1 MHSEWRERLFRWFAP
16 AARRSPLSPNAITIL
31 ALLIN
36 VVAAVLLYR
45 RDFLPAVALLTVGG
59 LLDAFDGIVAR
70 VQGKTSTYGDFLDHF
85 CDRLS
90 DTLLVTGWLIGSGVR
105 LELLVLALIAVMLN
119 GYIGTQ
125 IEATWHQRNYESVG
139 RAEFVIGL
147 IFYPI
152 ATHVL
157 IRKGW
162 DSQLFAALTIAEWMT
177 VVLIVLAIFGIAQRF
192 SLASRLARG

>member
-16 AARRSPLSPNAITIL
+16 AARWCPLSPNAITVV

-36 VVAAVLLYR
+36 VVAAALLYR
-45 RDFLPAVALLTVGG
+45 RAFLPAVVLLTVGG

-90 DTLLVTGWLIGSGVR
+90 DTLLVTGWLVGSGVR
-105 LELLVLALIAVMLN
+105 LELTLLALIAVMLN

-125 IEATWHQRNYESVG
+125 IEATWHQRTYESVG

-147 IFYPI
+147 ILYPV

-162 DSQLFAALTIAEWMT
+162 DSELFAALTIADWMT
-177 VVLIVLAIFGIAQRF
+177 VALIVLAIFGIVQRF
-192 SLASRLARG
+192 ALASRLARG